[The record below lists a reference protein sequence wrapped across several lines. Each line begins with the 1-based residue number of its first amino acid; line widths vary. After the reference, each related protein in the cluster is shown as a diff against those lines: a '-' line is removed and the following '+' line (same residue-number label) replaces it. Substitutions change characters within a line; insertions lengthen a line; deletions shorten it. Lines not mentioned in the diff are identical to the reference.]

1 MTASNTIP
9 TMLLILF
16 LAIAIPSGLYL
27 RKVPAP
33 AITPA
38 EAEVAKFTSQAVDM
52 SLPQPPV
59 VFSGLVSPVTA
70 PHVKPETVP
79 GEKPTGPAVA
89 LPAAT
94 KTVEPVPPL
103 SLGSLPVVSMISYDG
118 ATRTAIVG
126 NRVVTEGSE
135 LGGGKIVKIEEN
147 RVLMRKAGKNIWLT
161 IE

>member
-1 MTASNTIP
+1 MTARNTIP

-16 LAIAIPSGLYL
+16 LTIAIPSGLYL
-27 RKVPAP
+27 RKLPAP
-33 AITPA
+33 VITPA
-38 EAEVAKFTSQAVDM
+38 EAEMAKFTSQPVDM

-59 VFSGLVSPVTA
+59 VFSGLVCPVTA
-70 PHVKPETVP
+70 PHVTPET
-79 GEKPTGPAVA
+79 GTREKPAGSVVA

-94 KTVEPVPPL
+94 KSVKPATPL

-135 LGGGKIVKIEEN
+135 LGGGRIVKIEEN
-147 RVLMRKAGKNIWLT
+147 RVLMRRAGKNIWLS